1 LISQSVLEVV
11 VRAFASRKDTLT
23 PLLVSFFTTA
33 LNVGL
38 AVALSRPERLSH
50 GGLALANGVA
60 VGVES
65 LIGLAILQRRWGLLE
80 VRRVVGDLARSGL
93 ACAAMALAITIGRS
107 LTPAAPLAELV
118 LAGGL
123 GTVVYFVAAA
133 ALGIREVRSLP
144 LTLLRSLQPQ
154 KA

>member
-1 LISQSVLEVV
+1 M
-11 VRAFASRKDTLT
+11 
-23 PLLVSFFTTA
+23 
-33 LNVGL
+33 
-38 AVALSRPERLSH
+38 
-50 GGLALANGVA
+50 A

-65 LIGLAILQRRWGLLE
+65 LIGLAILHRRWGLLE

-93 ACAAMALAITIGRS
+93 ACAAMALAITVGLR
-107 LTPAAPLAELV
+107 LAPEAPLAELV

-123 GTVVYFVAAA
+123 RMVVYFVAAA